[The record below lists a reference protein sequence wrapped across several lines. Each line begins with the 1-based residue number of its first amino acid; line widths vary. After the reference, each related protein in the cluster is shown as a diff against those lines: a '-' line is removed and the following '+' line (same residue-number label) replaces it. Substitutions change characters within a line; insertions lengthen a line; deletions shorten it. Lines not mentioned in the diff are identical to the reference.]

1 MSHYDNKEKR
11 ALAVYVSIF
20 LLLVLSIAVGGRV
33 SYRNFEEE
41 FRHQAEMQ
49 VSAIAE
55 LKSNQLADWRR
66 ERFVDAQSF
75 YRNSVFSGLVE
86 RYFNN
91 SQDSDARM
99 QIYSRLEYQQSY
111 AGYERICLLDETGV
125 LRFSIPVGPAVVNEC
140 QVKDAAAVLKS
151 REISFLDIKRD
162 DSVNGELYISIFVP
176 VFSAQNS
183 HDPLGVLVFRVDPE
197 TYLFPFINHWPIPS
211 DTAETLLVRRDG
223 EDVLYLNQLRFEP
236 DAALKLRIPLTESQL
251 PAVKAVLGQTG
262 LVEGLDYRG
271 KLVLADVRPV
281 PDSPWFM
288 VSKVD
293 VDEVYAPL
301 RERLWQTLLIVG
313 LAILVAGAGL
323 ALVWRQQRVLSY
335 RAKAEVTEALRASEE
350 KFRKAF
356 ILSPDSININR
367 LSDGMYVSINNGFTK
382 IMGYTPDQVIGKTS
396 LELNIWVDPQDRK
409 MLVDGLKKK
418 GEVENLEARFCAS
431 NGDIKYGLMSAS
443 ILELN
448 GIPHIISIT
457 RDITGRKQAE
467 DELRESE
474 ENLSITLHSIGDG
487 VISTDKDGLIVGMNP
502 VAEKYCGWALTDARG
517 KPLTRVFNI
526 INAETRERIADP
538 VAKVM
543 VSGQIIGLAN
553 HTVLI
558 SQNGTEYQI
567 ADSAAPIKDKN
578 GGVTG
583 VVLVFSDVTEKY
595 NATEKIRESEA
606 NFSDIFQTVSDG
618 IAYAALNGE
627 VLSINNSLEKI
638 LEIPRDRIVGQNLLG
653 LSNTLLSGAIINK
666 VLPVVMRLVQGRDIQ
681 PFEVEYKDKV
691 LEVTATIN
699 RTSGRLTGVV
709 RDITE
714 RKRAEERLEQFFS
727 VNLDLLCVT
736 DLDGN
741 FIKVNK
747 AWEVILG
754 YSVSEIEHRKF
765 LEFVHPE
772 DMDSTLAAMATLE
785 NQEQVLNFV
794 NRYRCMD
801 GSYRFIEW
809 RSQPS
814 GNLIYSAAR
823 DITERKQ
830 TEESLRESEEKM
842 HSIFR
847 VAPTG
852 IGVVRDRVL
861 SEVNPLICEMTGYS
875 KEELTGQSARVLYQ
889 TQEEFEWVGC
899 EKYKQIAE
907 KGSGVVETKWQKKDG
922 SIVDILLASTPIDL
936 ADISRGVT
944 FTALDI
950 TERKRAEEA
959 LEKRIIAL
967 TLPLENAGSI
977 TFTDLFNLE
986 DIQRIQ
992 DDFSMAT
999 GVASIIT
1006 QVDGTPITVP
1016 SNFCRL
1022 CNDVIRKTDKGY
1034 ANCLR
1039 SDAALG
1045 QPNPQGPMIQLCM
1058 SGGLWD
1064 AGAGISVGG
1073 KHIANWLIGQVRDET
1088 QTEEKMLQY
1097 AREIGANEQVF
1108 LQAFYEVPAMSREK
1122 FDQIARV
1129 LYTLANQL
1137 STMAYQNVQ
1146 QARFI
1151 TERKRAEEALR
1162 ITLVKYK
1169 TLFDHFPLGISVT
1182 DTLGNILETNPTAEK
1197 LLSIPFN
1204 EHLQREID
1212 GPERKIVRLDGTP
1225 MPVDEFASVRALKGK
1240 QVVENVEMG
1249 ILKPDDSITWLSVTA
1264 APLPVEGHGVV
1275 ITYGDITARRK
1286 AEEALRASE
1295 ERFRTHY
1302 DNSTIGLYRTTP
1314 DGRILMLNPAG
1325 VQMLGFDSFDEI
1337 SRRNLEDAEF
1347 GMKNSRREFRE
1358 KLEHEGAVI
1367 GLESQWRRKDG
1378 ATIFVRESAKAFQDN
1393 NGKTLYYDGSFEDIT
1408 GRVQAEFALR
1418 ESEERYRTLVSNA
1431 PVVTFVT
1438 DREGIFTLSEGM
1450 GLAKLGLHPGQVVGL
1465 SIFDVYHDY
1474 PSIKDAMQNALA
1486 GHSQRHEVEVQGIVF
1501 DVFYTPVFDQQ
1512 GKVLKVIG
1520 VSTDVTERK
1529 QAEDQIRQFNMKL
1542 EQRVLDRTLQL
1553 ETTNK
1558 ELEAFSYSV
1567 SHDLRAPLRG
1577 IDGWSQAL
1585 LEDYHDQLDAQGQ
1598 QYIERVRSET
1608 QRMGHLIDDMLRLSR
1623 LVRAE
1628 MIKEQVDLS
1637 AIARDVVERL
1647 KQDEP
1652 HRQVDFSIQAGLTAQ
1667 GDPHLLESVLANLL
1681 GNAFKFTGK
1690 RVDARIEFGQTELKE
1705 QHVFFVRDNGAGFNM
1720 MYAQKLFG
1728 AFQRMHK
1735 DSEFSGTGIGLAT
1748 VQRIIHRH
1756 GGRVW
1761 AEAEI
1766 ERGATFYFTL
1776 G

>member
-1 MSHYDNKEKR
+1 MSHYDIKEKR

-91 SQDSDARM
+91 SQDSDARR

-183 HDPLGVLVFRVDPE
+183 NDPLGLLVFRVDPE

-335 RAKAEVTEALRASEE
+335 RAKAEVTEVLRASEE

-457 RDITGRKQAE
+457 RDIT
-467 DELRESE
+467 
-474 ENLSITLHSIGDG
+474 
-487 VISTDKDGLIVGMNP
+487 
-502 VAEKYCGWALTDARG
+502 
-517 KPLTRVFNI
+517 
-526 INAETRERIADP
+526 
-538 VAKVM
+538 
-543 VSGQIIGLAN
+543 
-553 HTVLI
+553 
-558 SQNGTEYQI
+558 
-567 ADSAAPIKDKN
+567 
-578 GGVTG
+578 
-583 VVLVFSDVTEKY
+583 
-595 NATEKIRESEA
+595 
-606 NFSDIFQTVSDG
+606 
-618 IAYAALNGE
+618 
-627 VLSINNSLEKI
+627 
-638 LEIPRDRIVGQNLLG
+638 
-653 LSNTLLSGAIINK
+653 
-666 VLPVVMRLVQGRDIQ
+666 
-681 PFEVEYKDKV
+681 
-691 LEVTATIN
+691 
-699 RTSGRLTGVV
+699 
-709 RDITE
+709 
-714 RKRAEERLEQFFS
+714 
-727 VNLDLLCVT
+727 
-736 DLDGN
+736 
-741 FIKVNK
+741 
-747 AWEVILG
+747 
-754 YSVSEIEHRKF
+754 
-765 LEFVHPE
+765 
-772 DMDSTLAAMATLE
+772 
-785 NQEQVLNFV
+785 
-794 NRYRCMD
+794 
-801 GSYRFIEW
+801 
-809 RSQPS
+809 
-814 GNLIYSAAR
+814 
-823 DITERKQ
+823 
-830 TEESLRESEEKM
+830 
-842 HSIFR
+842 
-847 VAPTG
+847 
-852 IGVVRDRVL
+852 
-861 SEVNPLICEMTGYS
+861 
-875 KEELTGQSARVLYQ
+875 
-889 TQEEFEWVGC
+889 
-899 EKYKQIAE
+899 
-907 KGSGVVETKWQKKDG
+907 
-922 SIVDILLASTPIDL
+922 
-936 ADISRGVT
+936 
-944 FTALDI
+944 
-950 TERKRAEEA
+950 
-959 LEKRIIAL
+959 
-967 TLPLENAGSI
+967 
-977 TFTDLFNLE
+977 
-986 DIQRIQ
+986 
-992 DDFSMAT
+992 
-999 GVASIIT
+999 
-1006 QVDGTPITVP
+1006 
-1016 SNFCRL
+1016 
-1022 CNDVIRKTDKGY
+1022 
-1034 ANCLR
+1034 
-1039 SDAALG
+1039 
-1045 QPNPQGPMIQLCM
+1045 
-1058 SGGLWD
+1058 
-1064 AGAGISVGG
+1064 
-1073 KHIANWLIGQVRDET
+1073 
-1088 QTEEKMLQY
+1088 
-1097 AREIGANEQVF
+1097 
-1108 LQAFYEVPAMSREK
+1108 
-1122 FDQIARV
+1122 
-1129 LYTLANQL
+1129 
-1137 STMAYQNVQ
+1137 
-1146 QARFI
+1146 
-1151 TERKRAEEALR
+1151 
-1162 ITLVKYK
+1162 
-1169 TLFDHFPLGISVT
+1169 
-1182 DTLGNILETNPTAEK
+1182 
-1197 LLSIPFN
+1197 
-1204 EHLQREID
+1204 
-1212 GPERKIVRLDGTP
+1212 
-1225 MPVDEFASVRALKGK
+1225 
-1240 QVVENVEMG
+1240 
-1249 ILKPDDSITWLSVTA
+1249 
-1264 APLPVEGHGVV
+1264 
-1275 ITYGDITARRK
+1275 
-1286 AEEALRASE
+1286 
-1295 ERFRTHY
+1295 
-1302 DNSTIGLYRTTP
+1302 
-1314 DGRILMLNPAG
+1314 
-1325 VQMLGFDSFDEI
+1325 
-1337 SRRNLEDAEF
+1337 
-1347 GMKNSRREFRE
+1347 
-1358 KLEHEGAVI
+1358 
-1367 GLESQWRRKDG
+1367 
-1378 ATIFVRESAKAFQDN
+1378 
-1393 NGKTLYYDGSFEDIT
+1393 
-1408 GRVQAEFALR
+1408 
-1418 ESEERYRTLVSNA
+1418 
-1431 PVVTFVT
+1431 
-1438 DREGIFTLSEGM
+1438 
-1450 GLAKLGLHPGQVVGL
+1450 
-1465 SIFDVYHDY
+1465 
-1474 PSIKDAMQNALA
+1474 
-1486 GHSQRHEVEVQGIVF
+1486 
-1501 DVFYTPVFDQQ
+1501 
-1512 GKVLKVIG
+1512 
-1520 VSTDVTERK
+1520 ERK

-1628 MIKEQVDLS
+1628 MIKEQVELS

-1690 RVDARIEFGQTELKE
+1690 RADARIEFGQTELKE

-1735 DSEFSGTGIGLAT
+1735 DSEFPGTGIGLAT